1 MGGVLGKGWCAGKGG
16 VLVKGW
22 CAGDGNCLLI
32 GPHPH
37 LGFVW
42 RCSKMADL
50 RRERKDECRLQTG
63 KSKTFKDLFNGKR
76 DLDSG
81 LN

>member
-16 VLVKGW
+16 VLGKGR

-37 LGFVW
+37 LGFV
-42 RCSKMADL
+42 
-50 RRERKDECRLQTG
+50 
-63 KSKTFKDLFNGKR
+63 
-76 DLDSG
+76 
-81 LN
+81 